1 MMITRTHAHEACAAL
16 LRGML
21 PMSVCGLTLD
31 DREQVAMETAGV
43 HACMPNLKQP
53 TRSIF
58 AFTVASSPLTDR
70 PLWDGSI
77 DVM

>member
-31 DREQVAMETAGV
+31 DREQVAMETTGI

-53 TRSIF
+53 TRGKMDKNNKKGKEIHKIN
-58 AFTVASSPLTDR
+58 L
-70 PLWDGSI
+70 I
-77 DVM
+77 